1 MRSPSNHNFR
11 RDVQRSFGAVRGTVD
26 WLLWRPSPFTVMRQ
40 SCSLKIGTT
49 DPRGACHRAQKSPAT
64 TLYSVDPCVD
74 RTMMQ
79 SYASSAKLRGSG
91 TQSSQLCAP
100 VLARHRNAGRMDD
113 VNLDIA
119 CPQPARQTKA
129 VAPSFIGDDDT
140 LDVAPSLAG
149 FSAPTMQQLQQSV
162 L

>member
-1 MRSPSNHNFR
+1 
-11 RDVQRSFGAVRGTVD
+11 
-26 WLLWRPSPFTVMRQ
+26 
-40 SCSLKIGTT
+40 
-49 DPRGACHRAQKSPAT
+49 
-64 TLYSVDPCVD
+64 
-74 RTMMQ
+74 MMQ
-79 SYASSAKLRGSG
+79 LCASSAKLRGSG

-162 L
+162 LVGVEFLKWLAFDAGPAGRKKNYATAGAGDDRYGARRSSSPSATLRMVGRKVRMPKRANIALIL